1 MLMERRPTGW
11 IEQAVTAR
19 MEGDPAAAASA
30 YVKALERDPADPRAL
45 RGLYYLN
52 LDPADRGALLPSL
65 RSAIE
70 TATPHP
76 LGLHLLAHWLHEA
89 DPAAALNLN
98 RRAARHGLPTTRLR
112 PAEDAAAASGGLPE
126 VVILGAPK
134 SGTTSL
140 AAYLAGHPRIWLH
153 PLKELHFFDNHWQR
167 GEAWYRSQFP
177 PLRSPGL
184 LRLEATPNYLQH
196 PEAPQRMHQMMPQ
209 ARLIVLLREPFDR
222 ALSWIGHMRTL
233 IGLQGD
239 TAALLAEEAG
249 RLEAMSAAER
259 AALGWCRP
267 NALSGSLY
275 AHHLRR
281 WRAVWPASQLLVL
294 RFEDLALQPEQVV
307 RRCLAFLDLD
317 PDALPA
323 GRSYPVHNRG
333 SLPATATATAIDPA
347 LARRCREGVLAEA
360 LDLWT
365 NL

>member
-1 MLMERRPTGW
+1 MERRPTGW
-11 IEQAVTAR
+11 IERAVTAR
-19 MEGDPAAAASA
+19 MEGDPATAAAS
-30 YVKALERDPADPRAL
+30 YVRALERDPADPRAL

-52 LDPADRGALLPSL
+52 LDSADRNALLPTL
-65 RSAIE
+65 RTALE

-76 LGLHLLAHWLHEA
+76 LGLHLLAHWLHDA
-89 DPAAALNLN
+89 DPAAALALN
-98 RRAARHGLPTTRLR
+98 RRAARHGLPHQRLLPR
-112 PAEDAAAASGGLPE
+112 DAAAAAAGGLPE

-140 AAYLAGHPRIWLH
+140 AAYLAGHPRIWLQ

-196 PEAPQRMHQMMPQ
+196 PEAPQRMHQLMPQ

-259 AALGWCRP
+259 ATLGWCRP

-281 WRAVWPASQLLVL
+281 WQAVWPACQMLVL
-294 RFEDLALQPEQVV
+294 RFEDLALHPEQVV

-317 PDALPA
+317 PDDLPA

-333 SLPATATATAIDPA
+333 SMPTSANAIDPA

-365 NL
+365 KL